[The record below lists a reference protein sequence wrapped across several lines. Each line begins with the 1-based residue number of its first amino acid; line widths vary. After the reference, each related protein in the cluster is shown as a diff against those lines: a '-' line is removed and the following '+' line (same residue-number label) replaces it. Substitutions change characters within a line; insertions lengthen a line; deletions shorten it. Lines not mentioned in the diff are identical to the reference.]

1 MNDERRKEDTLRSTI
16 LQEALLNM
24 PLSVMLEYEAV
35 HSTERSPW
43 PARTLCPSGRSSIA
57 HDSKRAGRGHSV
69 VAVEVYV

>member
-35 HSTERSPW
+35 HSTQRSPW
-43 PARTLCPSGRSSIA
+43 PERT
-57 HDSKRAGRGHSV
+57 
-69 VAVEVYV
+69 